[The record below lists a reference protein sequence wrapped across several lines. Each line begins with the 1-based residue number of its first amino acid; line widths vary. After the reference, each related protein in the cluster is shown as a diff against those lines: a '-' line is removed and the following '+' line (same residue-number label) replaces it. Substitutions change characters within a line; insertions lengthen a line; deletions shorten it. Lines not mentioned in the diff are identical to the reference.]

1 MSHSILHPND
11 SLKANDSL
19 RNETDEY
26 LYEWVSHSIL
36 YSNNLFKSTDS
47 FGNETTALFVA
58 NSVLASF
65 GSVFIDGAE
74 MDKVTGNIV
83 YEM

>member
-1 MSHSILHPND
+1 MIHSDMKQMNIFMS
-11 SLKANDSL
+11 
-19 RNETDEY
+19 
-26 LYEWVSHSIL
+26 EWVIQSFTQTICSKALIHSGMKQQH
-36 YSNNLFKSTDS
+36 F
-47 FGNETTALFVA
+47 FFA